1 LTKRRSPRLLYEL
14 GVLADELLTDHWEE
28 CALGRSITH
37 EEHLRIARVLMRRHG
52 REEATRRLVDATRA
66 NCEAMGAAD
75 RFDEALTRLWSA
87 QIADAMEAGD
97 EETFEGFIRLHP
109 ELARSDLLG
118 LPEWKTNELRDQ
130 TNGLRP

>member
-1 LTKRRSPRLLYEL
+1 
-14 GVLADELLTDHWEE
+14 
-28 CALGRSITH
+28 
-37 EEHLRIARVLMRRHG
+37 MRRHG